1 MNKTV
6 LTKKRKLIKKGRN
19 HPCAKF
25 DKFSTSKRKSE
36 LLLWGKI
43 GSVVIIKMIE
53 KLVGV
58 IEAKRGCPLLK
69 MLISKPRD
77 AHRGI

>member
-1 MNKTV
+1 MYKTV
-6 LTKKRKLIKKGRN
+6 LTNKRELIKKGRN

-25 DKFSTSKRKSE
+25 DNVSKSRRKSE

-43 GSVVIIKMIE
+43 GLVLMIKMIE
-53 KLVGV
+53 KLVAI
-58 IEAKRGCPLLK
+58 IEAKRGRPLLK

>member
-1 MNKTV
+1 MYKIV
-6 LTKKRKLIKKGRN
+6 LTQKRKLIKKGRN

-25 DKFSTSKRKSE
+25 DKVSKSSRKSE

-43 GSVVIIKMIE
+43 GLVLIIKMTE
-53 KLVGV
+53 KLVAI
-58 IEAKRGCPLLK
+58 IEAKRGRPLLK

-77 AHRGI
+77 AHMGI